1 MSQQGG
7 TYRKPS
13 NTTATA
19 TANSTRPESSSQ
31 ARGHDGGK
39 TDGQE
44 ESTAG
49 TAVATW
55 SESSFEARSQEEKL
69 RTDGQQWEVVNSPVS
84 DNQNSQT
91 DPPSM
96 GLSSHF
102 DFHVGWGKWKF
113 TLFSWDVNVKM

>member
-1 MSQQGG
+1 MARRSLQLVSSLSPPP
-7 TYRKPS
+7 YLFS
-13 NTTATA
+13 L
-19 TANSTRPESSSQ
+19 SSEYLTRR
-31 ARGHDGGK
+31 AL
-39 TDGQE
+39 
-44 ESTAG
+44 G
-49 TAVATW
+49 TAFATR

-91 DPPSM
+91 DPPARAM
-96 GLSSHF
+96 SSHF